1 MAELL
6 SLGGGGGRAPGY
18 HSPLIRFIMRE
29 GRRGSII
36 PFSLPASLKKE
47 NVQMP
52 RSTTGWLTSC
62 SSLLC
67 LLYAALWCCAAGFA
81 AVVNCPAVIFVN
93 VAVPAV
99 AVADI
104 MATDVLLPLVLLR
117 KLLLLLLFFF
127 SAVAAVVENVVL

>member
-1 MAELL
+1 
-6 SLGGGGGRAPGY
+6 
-18 HSPLIRFIMRE
+18 MRE

-52 RSTTGWLTSC
+52 RSTYGWLTSC

-67 LLYAALWCCAAGFA
+67 LLYAALWCSAAGFA
-81 AVVNCPAVIFVN
+81 AVVNCPAIIFAY

-104 MATDVLLPLVLLR
+104 MVTAVLLPLMLLR
-117 KLLLLLLFFF
+117 KLLLLLSFF
-127 SAVAAVVENVVL
+127 SAVAAVVENVVF